1 MSCVQITLKGV
12 RCKNKIKS
20 NNLCWLHLAK
30 QTQPAAKPPSPPSV
44 VKAPKPK
51 ARSVAK
57 KAKPVKKAKA
67 IPKSM
72 EKFLDAQKGQYE
84 IAKAELKAGQKQTHW
99 IWFIFPQLKGLGTSV
114 LSNKYGIKDAKEAE
128 EYMSVDVLRS
138 RYLELVDIT
147 YDWLVN
153 KNLDPYVFVGY
164 DVVKLRSSLELFQPI
179 LKSKKIDA
187 ILTKL

>member
-1 MSCVQITLKGV
+1 MSCVQITLKGT

-30 QTQPAAKPPSPPSV
+30 QPNPVKPPAAKAAAKAK
-44 VKAPKPK
+44 KAP
-51 ARSVAK
+51 A
-57 KAKPVKKAKA
+57 AKPVKKAKA

-72 EKFLDAQKGQYE
+72 EKFVSAQKGQYE
-84 IAKAELKAGQKQTHW
+84 IAKAELEAGQKQTHW
-99 IWFIFPQLKGLGTSV
+99 IWFIFPQLKGLGTSA

-128 EYMSVDVLRS
+128 EYMSVDVLRT

-147 YDWLVN
+147 YDWLV
-153 KNLDPYVFVGY
+153 KKKLDPYVFVGH

-179 LKSKKIDA
+179 LKSKKVDA
-187 ILTKL
+187 ILTTL